1 MQGLDAAYILILM
14 DGVPLVG
21 RSVGTFD
28 LSRISVGNIDRI
40 EIMSFFCLYMDLKLL
55 AGVINIITKKSQH
68 IIILR
73 EMDPLD
79 TLVGIRM
86 M

>member
-1 MQGLDAAYILILM
+1 M
-14 DGVPLVG
+14 DEVPLVG

-40 EIMSFFCLYMDLKLL
+40 EIVKSFFIYGSEAFSRC
-55 AGVINIITKKSQH
+55 INIITKKSQH